1 MMDQDRL
8 YFPCEIAEVIGL
20 SLREIAYMKAKGC
33 PFYGR
38 KTTVRWVRDF
48 IARQAGAP
56 MPQPPEHPQNSA
68 VNRSGG
74 RDEWSGLSTAS
85 LATR

>member
-1 MMDQDRL
+1 MDQDRL
-8 YFPCEIAEVIGL
+8 YFPSEIAEVIGL
-20 SLREIAYMKAKGC
+20 SLREIAYMKTKGC

-48 IARQAGAP
+48 IAHQAGAP
-56 MPQPPEHPQNSA
+56 MPLLPEHPKNSDA
-68 VNRSGG
+68 NKSGG
-74 RDEWSGLSTAS
+74 RDEWSGLSGAS